1 MIKTYSTK
9 RAIIDLMIVKEQVVR
24 LFISNE
30 KYKKFIEFIF
40 DKDYLNDN
48 DLNIPSIKIISLVV
62 GLTPPKTTKLIKE
75 LYEDFLEKKL
85 KFTEVEIIFFMS
97 YFDKHHQVII
107 EDIKHLPKIGDQ
119 IDMSFVNAKI
129 GTGMHY
135 VNKIEHVFENNTQ
148 RIYVSLIAGYFN
160 LYFHYR
166 KSKAFESREISSN
179 DYYSGDDY
187 LIREKL
193 KNFRD

>member
-9 RAIIDLMIVKEQVVR
+9 RAIIDLMIVKEQVKK
-24 LFISNE
+24 LFSSNE
-30 KYKKFIEFIF
+30 KYKKLIEFIF

-48 DLNIPSIKIISLVV
+48 DLNIPSIKTISLIV
-62 GLTPPKTTKLIKE
+62 GLTSPKTTKLIKE
-75 LYEDFLEKKL
+75 LYDEFLERKL
-85 KFTEVEIIFFMS
+85 KFTETEVIFFMK

-107 EDIKHLPKIGDQ
+107 KDIKHLPKIGDQ

-129 GTGMHY
+129 GIGMHY
-135 VNKIEHVFENNTQ
+135 VNKIEHVFENNIQ

-166 KSKAFESREISSN
+166 KSKAYERSEISSD

-193 KNFRD
+193 KKIRD